1 MSESSD
7 LTDHV
12 TCTIKA
18 SVNLQIGDTKTEIS
32 QSGVS
37 VVDINLPFGKTV
49 NIEDVTFKNYFC
61 IVCIQ
66 IEDITFKNYFCIVC
80 IQIEDITFKNY
91 FCIVCIQIEDIT
103 FKNYYCIVCIQI
115 EDVTFKNYFC
125 IVCIQ
130 IEDITFKNYY
140 CIVCIQIEDITFKN
154 YYCAFVSVR
163 VLKRTPGQEAQWSTA
178 LRDLPLMENPHTEAG
193 SQDYYSIH
201 RDQMLLVPD
210 NVVSVRLVL
219 RQPSS
224 AWLTFNLEDIKIH
237 PHTQPAPVKEVS
249 DWLSDLTLVDQHLNM
264 EGLPDPQAV
273 SSSIQ
278 QMWAL
283 TEVMQTNQTTASI
296 GRFDVDGCYDINLLC
311 LT

>member
-49 NIEDVTFKNYFC
+49 NIED
-61 IVCIQ
+61 
-66 IEDITFKNYFCIVC
+66 
-80 IQIEDITFKNY
+80 
-91 FCIVCIQIEDIT
+91 
-103 FKNYYCIVCIQI
+103 
-115 EDVTFKNYFC
+115 
-125 IVCIQ
+125 
-130 IEDITFKNYY
+130 
-140 CIVCIQIEDITFKN
+140 ITFKN

-163 VLKRTPGQEAQWSTA
+163 VLKRTRGQEAQWSTA

-210 NVVSVRLVL
+210 DVVSVRLVL

-264 EGLPDPQAV
+264 EGLPDPHAV